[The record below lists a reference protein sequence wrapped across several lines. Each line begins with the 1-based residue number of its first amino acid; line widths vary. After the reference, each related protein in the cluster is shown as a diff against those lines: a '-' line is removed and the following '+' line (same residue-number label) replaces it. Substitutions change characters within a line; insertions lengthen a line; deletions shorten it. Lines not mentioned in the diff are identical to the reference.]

1 MEACLSVI
9 SNSDR
14 KLVMLHEYEYE
25 Y

>member
-9 SNSDR
+9 SER
-14 KLVMLHEYEYE
+14 KLVMLYEYEYE